1 MSYPQY
7 NSVAVCSEDGS
18 IQLAAILVNG
28 VYLSTNSGATW
39 SQVSNTNLPTYNN
52 YRSVAMSS
60 DGSIQ
65 LAATTGDGVYLST
78 NSGATWSQVSNTNL
92 STDNN
97 YRSVAMSSDGSI
109 QLAGTLGDGVYLS
122 TNSGATWSQVS
133 NTNLPTDNNY
143 TSVAMSSDGQ
153 YQLACVSD
161 PSASIQGKVYKSIDY
176 GNTWQIIP
184 SLSAP
189 GNTWYK
195 CVYMSANGTIQ
206 VAVPVVD
213 GIFISSDTGVNWAQ
227 ISSDVEPLMNNN
239 FTSGCCSSNGQY
251 HYLAGISTPIIMSS
265 NYGST
270 WTATGVPSY
279 YWESVSTSSNGN
291 VVLVGS
297 DENGAYLSTNSGSTW
312 SLTNPL
318 TIPTNTTSPSIAGS
332 TIVGNAI
339 IAING
344 DWNGFPSITYNYQ
357 WYRSGSSISGA
368 TSSSYTTVQAD
379 IGLAITCDVTAT
391 NSLGSSTIDSSNSI
405 IVVASSPPEIS
416 TAPVISGNALLGSTL
431 TSTNGTWSNSPLSYT
446 YQWYRGDNGIDGATS
461 SSYTTVQADIGL
473 AITCRVTASNNIGSS
488 TPATS
493 SNSII
498 VTLPPEPTPPEPT
511 PPTPSRF
518 TNLSN
523 VVSITVDSNVEYM
536 YALYIDLITDMFNIA
551 KINANN
557 GTIINRQFVIL
568 DSVEE
573 GLGQILVV
581 NNDLYVSK
589 TNKYIYK
596 ITNINTTPSSPSI
609 WFTSDMTQ
617 ARLIG
622 LATDGTYIYTTDT
635 TTNTTNNCI
644 MQVPLAS
651 SGTSS
656 NTPWANLT
664 YSPGIMTINNGYMY
678 VTCYDDDND
687 NIYISKINMSLNPIN
702 PENTWVTIG
711 NIPDIDSLD
720 ITGLAIYGSY
730 MYVAVNYSTDINLQL
745 SYIGLIYLSNGEGII
760 QNLNWVTI
768 PNEFLSSN
776 IIPGIYD
783 VIITQKNQNVNL
795 YTCDDIIQ
803 IPLYGS
809 PVPPISNIC
818 FPAGTP
824 VNTDQGIIPIEKI
837 NPNIHTINKK
847 PIVDII
853 RTIYNDKYLI
863 GFKKNAIS
871 INCPSQFTVM
881 TKNHKIMWQGRK
893 LEAESFLYRYENVVK
908 VKYSGQILYNVLME
922 EHSEMVINNMVCETL
937 DPNNTVAKLYKRTSK
952 YTANDRYKI
961 SKFIAESVNN
971 TKFDKN
977 KTYKNIIKKL

>member
-18 IQLAAILVNG
+18 IQLAAISDNDL
-28 VYLSTNSGATW
+28 YKSTNSGTNW
-39 SQVSNTNLPTYNN
+39 TQISNSNLTTDLD

-65 LAATTGDGVYLST
+65 LAGTNGNGVYIST
-78 NSGATWSQVSNTNL
+78 YSGTSWTQISDGNL
-92 STDNN
+92 STDNI
-97 YRSVAMSSDGSI
+97 YTSVAMSSDGNT

-153 YQLACVSD
+153 YQLACVFD
-161 PSASIQGKVYKSIDY
+161 PSASIKGKVYKSIDY

-189 GNTWYK
+189 GNNWYT

-206 VAVPVVD
+206 VAVPEVD

-227 ISSDVEPLMNNN
+227 ISSGVEPLMNNN

-251 HYLAGISTPIIMSS
+251 HYLAGNNIPIIMSS

-270 WTATGVPSY
+270 WTATGAPSY
-279 YWESVSTSSNGN
+279 NWKSVSTSSNGN
-291 VVLVGS
+291 VVLAGS
-297 DENGAYLSTNSGSTW
+297 TVNGAYLSTNSGSTW

-368 TSSSYTTVQAD
+368 TSITYITQQED

-405 IVVASSPPEIS
+405 IVVASPP
-416 TAPVISGNALLGSTL
+416 
-431 TSTNGTWSNSPLSYT
+431 
-446 YQWYRGDNGIDGATS
+446 
-461 SSYTTVQADIGL
+461 
-473 AITCRVTASNNIGSS
+473 
-488 TPATS
+488 
-493 SNSII
+493 
-498 VTLPPEPTPPEPT
+498 LPPQPT

-536 YALYIDLITDMFNIA
+536 YALYVDLITYMFNIA

-568 DSVEE
+568 DSVDE

-589 TNKYIYK
+589 SNKYIYK

-609 WFTSDMTQ
+609 WFTSNITNGDGHE
-617 ARLIG
+617 ARFIG
-622 LATDGTYIYTTDT
+622 LATDGTYIYTTDKY
-635 TTNTTNNCI
+635 NNCI
-644 MQVPLAS
+644 MQVPIES
-651 SGTSS
+651 NNTSS
-656 NTPWANLT
+656 NIAWATLT
-664 YSPGIMTINNGYMY
+664 YTPVIMTINNGYMY
-678 VTCYDDDND
+678 VTCYDYDINTS
-687 NIYISKINMSLNPIN
+687 YISKINMSSPSTPNDA
-702 PENTWVTIG
+702 WVTIDTL
-711 NIPDIDSLD
+711 PDIG
-720 ITGLAIYGSY
+720 GLAIYGSY
-730 MYVAVNYSTDINLQL
+730 MYVALNYSINIDLQL
-745 SYIGLIYLSNGEGII
+745 AYIGLIYLSNNGEGII
-760 QNLNWVTI
+760 QNLNWVNI

-776 IIPGIYD
+776 IIRGIFD

-824 VNTDQGIIPIEKI
+824 VNTDQGIIAIEKI
-837 NPNIHTINKK
+837 NPSIHTINKK

-881 TKNHKIMWQGRK
+881 TKNHKIIWQGRK